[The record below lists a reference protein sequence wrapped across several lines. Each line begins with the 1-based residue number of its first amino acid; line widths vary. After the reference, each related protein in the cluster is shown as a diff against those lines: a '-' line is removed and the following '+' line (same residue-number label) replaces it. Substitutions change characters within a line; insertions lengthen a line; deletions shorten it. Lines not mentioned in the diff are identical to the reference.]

1 MSRSISH
8 QLFDNMEKRQNQV
21 EAILHQLSVI
31 DKEKDKEILH
41 EAIQATLKIIGE
53 YTEAER
59 VFVFDRIGE
68 TKTEYTNSYEWCA

>member
-8 QLFDNMEKRQNQV
+8 QLFDNMEKRLNQV
-21 EAILHQLSVI
+21 EAILRQLSVI

-41 EAIQATLKIIGE
+41 DAIQTTLKIIGE

-59 VFVFDRIGE
+59 VFVFD
-68 TKTEYTNSYEWCA
+68 